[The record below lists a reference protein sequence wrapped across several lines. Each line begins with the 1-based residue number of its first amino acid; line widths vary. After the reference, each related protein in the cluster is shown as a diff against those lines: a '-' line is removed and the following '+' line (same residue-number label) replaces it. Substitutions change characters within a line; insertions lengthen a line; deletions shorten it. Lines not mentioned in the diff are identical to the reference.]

1 MSLSD
6 NSRILRKNMTA
17 EERHLWYDFLR
28 GLNVTVNRQRVI
40 GPYIVDFYCSCA
52 RLVIEID
59 GSQHYEDKGLMDD
72 AVRDAYLS
80 SLGLNVIRYSNHDLN
95 RNFSVVCEDIL
106 GKIRQFGNQQVFYE
120 GEI

>member
-6 NSRILRKNMTA
+6 NSRTLRKNMTP
-17 EERHLWYDFLR
+17 EERHLWYDFLK

-40 GPYIVDFYCSCA
+40 GQYIVDFYCSCA

-59 GSQHYEDKGLMDD
+59 GSQHYEDKGHREDI
-72 AVRDAYLS
+72 VRDEYLS
-80 SLGLNVIRYSNHDLN
+80 SLGITVVRYSNYEIN

-106 GKIRQFGNQQVFYE
+106 EKIRQSSKQQVFYK